1 MNILGLFKSIKLLV
15 MDVDGV
21 LTDGSLLLQK
31 DGQHSRTMNIKDGYA
46 IQLAVK
52 KGYQLLVIS
61 GANDPAVKVR
71 LNQLGVEEV
80 FLGVPNKSVLLSQKI
95 ESLQLNKE
103 QVLYIGDDIPDYE
116 AMQLAGLSCCPSD
129 AASEIKKIAHYISP
143 IPGGKGCVRDIIE
156 KVLKLNNDW
165 QISSEVMAK

>member
-1 MNILGLFKSIKLLV
+1 MNILGLFKPIKLLV

-31 DGQHSRTMNIKDGYA
+31 DGQHCRTMNIKDGYA

-52 KGYQLLVIS
+52 KVYQLLVIS

-80 FLGVPNKSVLLSQKI
+80 FLGVSNKSVLLSQKI
-95 ESLQLNKE
+95 ESLQVNKE

-116 AMQLAGLSCCPSD
+116 AMQLAGLCCCPSD

-156 KVLKLNNDW
+156 KVLKLNHDW
-165 QISSEVMAK
+165 HISSDVMSK